1 MLPGK
6 IQTASLLVKISF
18 CFTLLYNTDKYHHI
32 PNSSDGSR
40 LEQFPEDGSRLNWRI
55 LYPAMCACAAKK
67 RYCQSVENHGK
78 QGVFCKK
85 QLFSNDIARIIKR

>member
-40 LEQFPEDGSRLNWRI
+40 LEQFPEDGSRCAHTDVWHEYWI
-55 LYPAMCACAAKK
+55 L
-67 RYCQSVENHGK
+67 RLH
-78 QGVFCKK
+78 
-85 QLFSNDIARIIKR
+85 

>member
-32 PNSSDGSR
+32 PHTSDGSR
-40 LEQFPEDGSRLNWRI
+40 LEQFPEDGSRCAHTDVWREYWI
-55 LYPAMCACAAKK
+55 LRLIELEDLVSGNVRLCDT
-67 RYCQSVENHGK
+67 
-78 QGVFCKK
+78 VFD
-85 QLFSNDIARIIKR
+85 QFFTDV